1 MSNLKLNIM
10 PEITLD
16 LALSIEIDNEL
27 LLKEVSDHNSYE
39 FEDDQV
45 HDWAESWFD
54 WNNEIIRGK

>member
-1 MSNLKLNIM
+1 M